1 MGVISFFVDW
11 GISALISAK
20 YEATKSFISPETKGF
35 AAPFFVYMA
44 FTWGFALVAA
54 SLVSYVE
61 PLAAGSG
68 IPELKTY
75 LNGVHLK
82 GLLQLKTLAAKLIGI
97 MFSISCG
104 LIAGKEGPFVH
115 GGGVVGGGIAAMGA
129 QTLRFKLPRW
139 LGGYFRNDSDH
150 RDFVAIGTAAGVATA
165 FAAPIC
171 WYWSGSAPAM
181 LSWKPA

>member
-1 MGVISFFVDW
+1 
-11 GISALISAK
+11 
-20 YEATKSFISPETKGF
+20 
-35 AAPFFVYMA
+35 
-44 FTWGFALVAA
+44 
-54 SLVSYVE
+54 
-61 PLAAGSG
+61 
-68 IPELKTY
+68 
-75 LNGVHLK
+75 
-82 GLLQLKTLAAKLIGI
+82 

-165 FAAPIC
+165 FAAPIGGVSGWC
-171 WYWSGSAPAM
+171 SPRLHSGSRAKT
-181 LSWKPA
+181 SS